1 MSAGIDS
8 LAATELTTLLTDRLG
23 TELEPTVLFDHP
35 TIDSLAKFVAATDTA
50 SVRRSLP
57 QPGKVMEPRRASLDV
72 YISQKLHIQLPGP
85 SRTLFG
91 LQELVIR
98 GQATNQR
105 APISRW
111 DVEADIR
118 AVKASATYG
127 AFLAPDTFSFDA
139 SAFGISRIE
148 ARVLDPMEL
157 LVLEASDAVSRVSSP
172 TSHASPTNLPMGCF
186 LGASGMFKDVRSSSR
201 VEKAHTAYSASSG
214 QLSVLSGRISYTF
227 GWIGPCLTTDTACS
241 SSLVA
246 MHLAA
251 SAIKL
256 GECPQ
261 AIAAGA
267 QMTAVSWSTVQSAAG
282 MLSPLGRCHSFDRRA
297 DGYSRG
303 EGCGAFHFSS
313 SSDGVAVSG
322 TAVQQDGP
330 SASLTAPNG
339 SSQQRLIEAVQSDGT
354 PSLEAHGTGTA
365 LGDPIEVRPGA

>member
-1 MSAGIDS
+1 MSAGIDSLAATELTTLLTDRLGTELEPTVLFDHPTIDSLASFVATTSTKQVQQSYISQNTHTARDIANIISEAVEETHGTSISRDTPLMSAGIDS

-85 SRTLFG
+85 SRTLSG
-91 LQELVIR
+91 LRELVIR
-98 GQATNQR
+98 GHVTNQR

-201 VEKAHTAYSASSG
+201 VEKAHTVYSASSG
-214 QLSVLSGRISYTF
+214 
-227 GWIGPCLTTDTACS
+227 
-241 SSLVA
+241 
-246 MHLAA
+246 
-251 SAIKL
+251 
-256 GECPQ
+256 
-261 AIAAGA
+261 
-267 QMTAVSWSTVQSAAG
+267 
-282 MLSPLGRCHSFDRRA
+282 
-297 DGYSRG
+297 
-303 EGCGAFHFSS
+303 
-313 SSDGVAVSG
+313 
-322 TAVQQDGP
+322 
-330 SASLTAPNG
+330 
-339 SSQQRLIEAVQSDGT
+339 
-354 PSLEAHGTGTA
+354 
-365 LGDPIEVRPGA
+365 

>member
-35 TIDSLAKFVAATDTA
+35 TIDSLAKFVAAATDA
-50 SVRRSLP
+50 VSVHRIVS
-57 QPGKVMEPRRASLDV
+57 QPGKLIEPSRASFDV

-139 SAFGISRIE
+139 SVFGIARIE
-148 ARVLDPMEL
+148 ARVLHPMEL

-172 TSHASPTNLPMGCF
+172 SSNHSPNRKHVGCF
-186 LGASGMFKDVRSSSR
+186 LGASGMFRLSSSIAT
-201 VEKAHTAYSASSG
+201 EQATTAYSASSG

-227 GWIGPCLTTDTACS
+227 GWTGPCLTTDTACS

-256 GECPQ
+256 RECPQ

-267 QMTAVSWSTVQSAAG
+267 QMTSVAWSRV
-282 MLSPLGRCHSFDRRA
+282 
-297 DGYSRG
+297 
-303 EGCGAFHFSS
+303 
-313 SSDGVAVSG
+313 
-322 TAVQQDGP
+322 
-330 SASLTAPNG
+330 
-339 SSQQRLIEAVQSDGT
+339 
-354 PSLEAHGTGTA
+354 
-365 LGDPIEVRPGA
+365 